1 MINTLRAFDQRLP
14 LVSTL
19 ICVFGFLLYFLAPL
33 LLGTAG
39 RNGPDGPG
47 SEDVIAQS
55 LAELSLVLAVLII
68 VFLLGD
74 LKGVHFNTRLH
85 AKRLWVLI
93 PILAYLGVFWIG
105 VVQAYTGMDPE
116 VVQTLMPLVRGVVL
130 ATLLVGVF
138 EEFLFRGLVFRGAN
152 NALGPVAAFFLS
164 SLIFG
169 SMHYVNVVSGQ
180 SFSNTT
186 TQVLHAAGAGL
197 MYCGLMLYLNSIWPS
212 VILHGAWDATVFLF
226 GSFSESATPVDV
238 AVSASAS
245 ADAGL
250 SLVQYAIFGFEPL
263 FGLLLFW
270 LWFRQR
276 NNHAS

>member
-1 MINTLRAFDQRLP
+1 MIKALRAFDQRLP
-14 LVSTL
+14 LVTAL
-19 ICVFGFLLYFLAPL
+19 IVVFCFLLYFLAPL

-39 RNGPDGPG
+39 QNGPDGPG

-55 LAELSLVLAVLII
+55 LAEFGLVLAVLIF

-105 VVQAYTGMDPE
+105 VVQAYTGMETE
-116 VVQTLMPLVRGVVL
+116 VVQTLLPIVRGVVL

-138 EEFLFRGLVFRGAN
+138 EEFLFRGIVFRGAN

-212 VILHGAWDATVFLF
+212 VILHGTWDATVFLF

-238 AVSASAS
+238 VVSASSS
-245 ADAGL
+245 ADGGL